1 MWSSLGKFPSRGK
14 LPMERLPVSLIRET
28 SEQLVFEADESCT
41 DGEQGIEELLN
52 FKYLKYESHLYL

>member
-1 MWSSLGKFPSRGK
+1 M
-14 LPMERLPVSLIRET
+14 PVSLIRET